1 MFLQTGKIHKRMLAF
16 FCLCS
21 STLALFGIYT
31 LPVFNNSL
39 YFIKYLLSFTS
50 LFFFLIYVAPLLF
63 LVYIQG
69 VVNSY
74 NLHQEH
80 YTIKKH
86 SSLLVKLFFCLH
98 DFLIMTTI
106 TTVTVVIIKKF
117 KAPIT
122 TPTVDLA
129 VVQKET

>member
-1 MFLQTGKIHKRMLAF
+1 MLAF
-16 FCLCS
+16 IFLCLCS
-21 STLALFGIYT
+21 STRALLGIYT
-31 LPVFNNSL
+31 LPVFKNIHKSL
-39 YFIKYLLSFTS
+39 YFIKYLLSFAS
-50 LFFFLIYVAPLLF
+50 LLFFLVCVVPLLF
-63 LVYIQG
+63 LVHIQG
-69 VVNSY
+69 IVNSY

-98 DFLIMTTI
+98 DFLIMTTT
-106 TTVTVVIIKKF
+106 TTVTVVIIRKF

-129 VVQKET
+129 VVQRET